1 MPLQKVNVARDA
13 RQQALLA
20 QQQTLRHTI
29 RALREQQ
36 RRRVAEAIAPVA
48 RARTSLR

>member
-1 MPLQKVNVARDA
+1 MPLQKVNAARDA

-20 QQQTLRHTI
+20 QRQALRHTI

-36 RRRVAEAIAPVA
+36 RRRVAEAIAPAA
-48 RARTSLR
+48 RARGGVR

>member
-1 MPLQKVNVARDA
+1 MPLQKVNAARDA

-20 QQQTLRHTI
+20 QQHTLRHTI

-36 RRRVAEAIAPVA
+36 RRRVADASAIVV
-48 RARTSLR
+48 RARSSLR

>member
-1 MPLQKVNVARDA
+1 MPLQKVNAARDA
-13 RQQALLA
+13 RQQALIA

-36 RRRVAEAIAPVA
+36 RRRVADATALVA
-48 RARTSLR
+48 RVRSSTR